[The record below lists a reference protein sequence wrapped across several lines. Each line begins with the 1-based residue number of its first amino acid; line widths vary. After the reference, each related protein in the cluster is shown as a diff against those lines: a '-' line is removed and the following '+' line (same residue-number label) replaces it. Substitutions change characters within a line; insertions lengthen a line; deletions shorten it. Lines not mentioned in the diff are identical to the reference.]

1 MNKKNCKIKM
11 NCKNKRNKRN
21 DQIKMSHMT
30 KEKKRSW
37 KLKGTTGII
46 EKNKRNTKKKRN

>member
-1 MNKKNCKIKM
+1 M

-37 KLKGTTGII
+37 KT
-46 EKNKRNTKKKRN
+46 

>member
-1 MNKKNCKIKM
+1 M

-21 DQIKMSHMT
+21 YQIKMSYMT

-37 KLKGTTGII
+37 KT
-46 EKNKRNTKKKRN
+46 

>member
-1 MNKKNCKIKM
+1 MEKSKSTTGKKMNKKNCKIEM

-21 DQIKMSHMT
+21 YQIKMSYMT

-37 KLKGTTGII
+37 KTCRELQ
-46 EKNKRNTKKKRN
+46 E

>member
-1 MNKKNCKIKM
+1 M

-46 EKNKRNTKKKRN
+46 EKNNRNTKKKTKLIKRAE